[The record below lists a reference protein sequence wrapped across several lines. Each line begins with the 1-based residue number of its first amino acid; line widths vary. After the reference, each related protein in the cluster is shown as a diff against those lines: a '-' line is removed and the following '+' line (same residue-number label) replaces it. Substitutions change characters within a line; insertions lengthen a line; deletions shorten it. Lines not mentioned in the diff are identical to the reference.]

1 MTLDLQR
8 ILEGKQ
14 SLRRNLVN
22 RPVSEKLA
30 MLDALRDRTR
40 TIRATA
46 QRKESPAS
54 PENAPES
61 PPGPKKV

>member
-14 SLRRNLVN
+14 TLRRNLAS

-40 TIRATA
+40 TIRAA
-46 QRKESPAS
+46 ARRKESPAS

-61 PPGPKKV
+61 SPGAKKV

>member
-1 MTLDLQR
+1 MTFDLQR
-8 ILEGKQ
+8 ILESKQ
-14 SLRRNLVN
+14 ALRRKLAS

-40 TIRATA
+40 TIRAAA

-54 PENAPES
+54 PEPAPES
-61 PPGPKKV
+61 PPGAKKV